1 MTDLPA
7 ARPRMLAPPVRPCVL
22 IFAGL
27 DCSGGAGIQADVEA
41 VGAVGAHPLPVAT
54 ALTVQDNDRVR
65 AVNPVD
71 PAIWRYQ
78 AEVLLEKIPV
88 AAIKIGAI
96 GNRANAEAL
105 AVLIA
110 QIRKGQPRLPVVL
123 DTVLGSGHGDLL
135 TEGRAEHVIAPL
147 IPLATLA
154 TPNLPEAARLNPAS
168 DGIGAQAKC
177 LLDAGCAHVL
187 VKGGH
192 GDEKKT
198 VTNYWFCR
206 GATKSWT
213 WERLQGAFHGSG
225 CTLASLFAGLLAQ
238 GMGMEETLEKG
249 QAVCQRMLA
258 ASYAIAEGQRIPNRH
273 AGFSEGQAKA
283 G

>member
-1 MTDLPA
+1 MTGLVPAKPGLPV
-7 ARPRMLAPPVRPCVL
+7 PPVRPCVL

-88 AAIKIGAI
+88 AAVKIGAI
-96 GNRANAEAL
+96 GNRANAKAL
-105 AVLIA
+105 ALLIA
-110 QIRKGQPRLPVVL
+110 EMRRDRPQLPVVL

-135 TEGRAEHVIAPL
+135 TEGRAEEVIAPL

-154 TPNLPEAARLNPAS
+154 TPNLPEAARLNPAA
-168 DGIGAQAKC
+168 DGVADQAKY

-187 VKGGH
+187 IKGGH
-192 GDEKKT
+192 GDDKAG

-206 GATKSWT
+206 GAMKSWT
-213 WERLQGAFHGSG
+213 WKRLDGAFHGSG

-238 GMGMEETLEKG
+238 GMDMEGALQKG
-249 QAVCQRMLA
+249 QALCQEMLA

-273 AGFSEGQAKA
+273 AGFCEGQAKA

>member
-1 MTDLPA
+1 MTGLSL
-7 ARPRMLAPPVRPCVL
+7 LAPPVRPCVL

-41 VGAVGAHPLPVAT
+41 VGAVGAHPLPLAT
-54 ALTVQDNDRVR
+54 ALTVQDNDRVM

-71 PAIWRYQ
+71 PAIWRRQ

-88 AAIKIGAI
+88 AAVKIGAI

-105 AVLIA
+105 ALLIA
-110 QIRKGQPRLPVVL
+110 RIRKGLPQLPVVL

-154 TPNLPEAARLNPAS
+154 TPNLPEAARLNPAA
-168 DGIGAQAKC
+168 DGIAAQAKF

-187 VKGGH
+187 IKGGH
-192 GDEKKT
+192 GDDRKN
-198 VTNYWFCR
+198 VTNYWFS
-206 GATKSWT
+206 GGQTKSWT
-213 WERLQGAFHGSG
+213 WERLPGAFHGSG

-238 GMGMEETLEKG
+238 GMDMEKALEKG

-273 AGFSEGQAKA
+273 VGLGEG
-283 G
+283 